1 MQAVTH
7 ILSPPSVSVPC
18 PSPEEKTRAMP
29 NILNHAE
36 LVFVLSFV
44 LMWLAARI
52 GATLLRRF
60 RKIAD
65 DAHDDFSVIQ
75 TATLTLLALIIGF
88 TFSMAVG
95 RYDLREHYEEEEA
108 SAISTA
114 YVRADLLPAAE
125 ATVVRRLVV
134 DYLDVRMLFYTTRDT
149 RELDRV
155 NADTSRLQQEMWT
168 AVRNAAA
175 AQPTPIAA
183 LVVTAVNDVLNSQG
197 YAQAA
202 WWNRIPYPAWGLM
215 AVMAICAN
223 LLVGYGA
230 RALKAGTG
238 LLLVVPL
245 VVALAFALIAD
256 IDSPRGGMI
265 HVRPF
270 NLQALVTSL
279 HPG

>member
-1 MQAVTH
+1 
-7 ILSPPSVSVPC
+7 
-18 PSPEEKTRAMP
+18 MP
-29 NILNHAE
+29 NVLNHAE
-36 LVFVLSFV
+36 LVFVLSFG
-44 LMWLAARI
+44 LMWLAARV
-52 GATLLRRF
+52 GATLLRRLS
-60 RKIAD
+60 KITD
-65 DAHDDFSVIQ
+65 DARDDFSVVQ

-114 YVRADLLPAAE
+114 YVRADLLPAAD
-125 ATVVRRLVV
+125 AAALRALLI
-134 DYLDVRMLFYTTRDT
+134 DYLDVRVLFYTTRDT

-155 NADTSRLQQEMWT
+155 DADTTRLQQEMWM
-168 AVRNAAA
+168 AVRNAAT

-183 LVVTAVNDVLNSQG
+183 LVVTAINDVLNMQG

-202 WWNRIPYPAWGLM
+202 WWDRIPYGAWGLM
-215 AVMAICAN
+215 VVMAICAS

-230 RALKAGTG
+230 RALKAGEG

-245 VVALAFALIAD
+245 VVALAFALVAD

-265 HVRPF
+265 HVRPV
-270 NLQALVTSL
+270 NLQSLVTSL
-279 HPG
+279 HPR